1 MSDSGAPSIMR
12 AMEREL
18 TVDQAR
24 EIVRLRRRHPGAELR
39 VHQKPWGVIVEA
51 RRGAHAIEIER
62 FGFDGA
68 TEPERRV
75 DLAA

>member
-1 MSDSGAPSIMR
+1 MSDSGRRAIIR

-18 TVDQAR
+18 TIEQAR
-24 EIVRLRRRHPGAELR
+24 EIARLRRRHPGAELR

-51 RRGAHAIEIER
+51 RRGQHAIEIER
-62 FGFDGA
+62 FGYDGA
-68 TEPERRV
+68 TEPERRL